1 MKQTVK
7 LALFAMIVFAVSA
20 VPVFSQEANEA
31 AKNRAENLLVE
42 ARAAIGDDTKIQAV
56 KSLSLAGKFITSS
69 SRGESKMEYE
79 SDFLF
84 PDKYVKRETHVLEI
98 GSFNDIYGI
107 DGASVWNH
115 QSSTSEFIRFQAMD
129 QKYIDGQKPALRAEA
144 ARWLT
149 VMLLRTPGSLPFE
162 VVYAGETDVDGKSA
176 DLIDVKGTDGFSAR
190 LFLDKTTHRVAMV
203 SYTGKLKGRIG
214 GRATLN
220 ADGSVTP
227 EPIQADTVAGMKAD
241 EVRVRFLDYRSVDG
255 IQMPY
260 RVVFQSG
267 EGIKEE
273 WEFTKIQLNAPL
285 APEVFKKKV

>member
-7 LALFAMIVFAVSA
+7 LTLFAMIIFAVSA
-20 VPVFSQEANEA
+20 VPAFSQANEA
-31 AKNRAENLLVE
+31 AKKRAEELLIK
-42 ARAAIGDDTKIQAV
+42 ARAAIGDDAKIKAV

-98 GSFNDIYGI
+98 GSYNNIYGI
-107 DGASVWNH
+107 DGASAWNH
-115 QSSTSEFIRFQAMD
+115 QSSTSEFLRFQGKD

-144 ARWLT
+144 ARWLA

-190 LFLDKTTHRVAMV
+190 LFLDKTTHRLAMV
-203 SYTGKLKGRIG
+203 TYTGKLKGRIG
-214 GRATLN
+214 GRATQN
-220 ADGSVTP
+220 PDGSFSP
-227 EPIQADTVAGMKAD
+227 EPMKADVVPGMKAD
-241 EVRVRFLDYRSVDG
+241 EVRVRFSDYRAVDG
-255 IQMPY
+255 IQMPH

-273 WEFTKIQLNAPL
+273 WELKKIQLNAPL
-285 APEVFKKKV
+285 APDIFKKKV